1 MKRVGWFSAT
11 VLALGLVGVAF
22 GCTASD
28 PAPAASSDA
37 TCSTYCTRILD
48 ECTGANAMYRDN
60 TQCLAACKALDPANE
75 TGKSGNTVNCRL
87 ARLDNKDC
95 PGAGLLGGGVCGQR
109 CDGFCKVTI
118 ATCGTQADPPFDGIG
133 SCVEQC
139 TSSIPFDPNATEGVD
154 QPLNG
159 EDTLNCRVQHLLLAI
174 EQPVPHC
181 GHLRVQSSMCN
192 GAQDAGGD

>member
-1 MKRVGWFSAT
+1 MKRAGWFGAG
-11 VLALGLVGVAF
+11 VLAVGFVGVVF

-37 TCSTYCTRILD
+37 TCTTYCNRILD
-48 ECTGANAMYRDN
+48 ECTGTNAMYRDN

-75 TGKSGNTVNCRL
+75 TSKSGNTVNCRL
-87 ARLDNKDC
+87 ARLDAKDC
-95 PGAGLLGGGVCGQR
+95 PGAGLLGGGECGQR

-118 ATCGTQADPPFDGIG
+118 ATCASQPMPPFDGIG

-139 TSSIPFDPNATEGVD
+139 SKMTFDPAATEGVD
-154 QPLNG
+154 QPLAG
-159 EDTLNCRVQHLLLAI
+159 ADTLNCRVQHLLLAI

-181 GHLRVQSSMCN
+181 GHVALQSAMCMPP
-192 GAQDAGGD
+192 ADAGGD